1 MGTSITQTGGRI
13 PAARDDIPHWRGIPR
28 RRRPTNLET
37 MTSRSDPSLPGTRGR
52 WLLLGLS
59 SLFAVYLVLLVVQPA
74 GTSEVVRWLYNI
86 LLVGAAFV
94 CLTSPHQRGRE
105 RAAWRCIGTTLL
117 LWAAGD
123 FYYTLFLLD
132 ATVSPPTVTDVLWLV
147 SYPILYAGI
156 GLLVRA
162 RTVHFERSLWLDAAL
177 AALAVAAVGAAVLF
191 GDGRREHGR
200 LAADRGDERGVS
212 ACRRTAA
219 RHGRRRPRDHRLAAR
234 PRLAVHPRQHG
245 RARACGQRRPLPGCG
260 RLDGR
265 HRAARRR
272 VAARDAPPRRRLL
285 AARRPARCRPRR
297 GRTGA
302 GAARG
307 LRPDLAR
314 DPRLRTVRA
323 AEQAGSHPRGH
334 LDAGRDRTDGLHLP
348 REDAAARDD
357 PRSRRRRTRSRAW
370 ATGAS

>member
-1 MGTSITQTGGRI
+1 
-13 PAARDDIPHWRGIPR
+13 
-28 RRRPTNLET
+28 
-37 MTSRSDPSLPGTRGR
+37 MTSPSDPSLPGTRGR

-94 CLTSPHQRGRE
+94 CLSSPHQRGRE
-105 RAAWRCIGTTLL
+105 RAAWRCLGTTLL

-132 ATVSPPTVTDVLWLV
+132 CDGVPADGDRSAL
-147 SYPILYAGI
+147 AR
-156 GLLVRA
+156 LLSHPLRRDRPARTGADGALRAEPLARRGARRA
-162 RTVHFERSLWLDAAL
+162 RGRRRRRRSP
-177 AALAVAAVGAAVLF
+177 VRR
-191 GDGRREHGR
+191 GRREHGR
-200 LAADRGDERGVS
+200 LAADRSDERGVS

-219 RHGRRRPRDHRLAAR
+219 RPGRRRPGDHRLAAR
-234 PRLAVHPRQHG
+234 PGLAVHPRRHR

-260 RLDGR
+260 RLDGQ

-272 VAARDAPPRRRLL
+272 LAARDAPPRRRLV

-297 GRTGA
+297 GRPGA
-302 GAARG
+302 GAAGG

-323 AEQAGSHPRGH
+323 AEHAGGHPRGH

-348 REDAAARDD
+348 REDAAARRR
-357 PRSRRRRTRSRAW
+357 PASRRRRMRSRASE
-370 ATGAS
+370 TGAS